1 MNLQDAFKLDGNTL
15 NLSGL
20 VNLDQVDLNL
30 SGLPPTGLGDMLSG
44 LDVKVKPGGMQK
56 MAVSLMEG
64 YQAYA
69 KTHPEADYSHLG
81 DNFFEYLKTD
91 GAKQIMKKQMPYTVV
106 IGVDMPTKVRFVFG
120 RCEKNSA
127 SGIRIRQAEV
137 IPWIITGMMMPRPLK
152 YPMLLNSTQVRIH
165 SGAKPRR

>member
-1 MNLQDAFKLDGNTL
+1 MFDSITSALF
-15 NLSGL
+15 
-20 VNLDQVDLNL
+20 
-30 SGLPPTGLGDMLSG
+30 
-44 LDVKVKPGGMQK
+44 
-56 MAVSLMEG
+56 SLTV
-64 YQAYA
+64 QSRSR
-69 KTHPEADYSHLG
+69 KSRC
-81 DNFFEYLKTD
+81 
-91 GAKQIMKKQMPYTVV
+91 PYTVV

-137 IPWIITGMMMPRPLK
+137 IPWIITGMLMPRPLK